1 MKGKLVRDMF
11 LDKDKENDKDID
23 KDQKIET
30 AGNTVYT
37 YSQLLSRDKL
47 MRGEIVYTFKLLL
60 PAII

>member
-23 KDQKIET
+23 IDKDQKKET

-37 YSQLLSRDKL
+37 YSQLQSRYKL
-47 MRGEIVYTFKLLL
+47 MRGEIIYTIKLLL
-60 PAII
+60 PG